1 LALGQNAEAYSALEL
16 NPDKSQT
23 SDLLRSFLFDL
34 LERGNAKELLN
45 YSYSGMESCIFEYM
59 LSRARS
65 LPIGE
70 AKDYYNFLYSL
81 NITKNNPKQGKLE
94 LKIRDGT

>member
-1 LALGQNAEAYSALEL
+1 MALGQNAEAHSALVL

-23 SDLLRSFLFDL
+23 SDLLFDL

-59 LSRARS
+59 LSCARS
-65 LPIGE
+65 LTIGE

-94 LKIRDGT
+94 LKIHDET